1 MENNNPKHIAIVLD
15 GNRRYG
21 NKIGNKFKGHVVGA
35 KKVEELFDWCK
46 ELGIKEVTLYTF
58 STENFNRPEKEV
70 DYLMK
75 LFRRQVKRLNEDKR
89 MKKGEIRVN
98 FIGRLDLFP
107 KDLEEDMLK
116 LMEKTAGNDDFIV
129 NFAVGYGGRAEIV
142 DSIKK
147 IIQKFKNART
157 TSGTNFVGNEIKPDD
172 INEELVSENLYLK
185 SEPDIM
191 IRPGGEKR
199 VSNFLLWQCSYSEIF
214 FLEKLWPE
222 FEKEDLVKV
231 IEEFKA
237 RERRFGE

>member
-1 MENNNPKHIAIVLD
+1 MENNNPKHIAIILD

-21 NKIGNKFKGHVVGA
+21 EKIGSKLKGHEVGA
-35 KKVEELFDWCK
+35 KKVEKLFDWCK

-58 STENFNRPEKEV
+58 STENFNRPENEV

-75 LFRRQVKRLNEDKR
+75 LFRRQVKKLNEDKR
-89 MKKGEIRVN
+89 MKEGEIRVN
-98 FIGRLDLFP
+98 FIGRLELFP

-116 LMEKTAGNDDFIV
+116 LMEKTADNDDFIV

-147 IIQKFKNART
+147 IIQKIENKEI
-157 TSGTNFVGNEIKPDD
+157 EIKDV
-172 INEELVSENLYLK
+172 NEEMVSENLYLK

-199 VSNFLLWQCSYSEIF
+199 MSNFLLWECAYSELF
-214 FLEKLWPE
+214 FLDKLWPE